1 MFGLYRTWGGEKS
14 ITYLTKKD
22 FDLGKAFAYIEN
34 SIDCVMKNGK
44 EMAIDS
50 LIHPKPKWNTW

>member
-34 SIDCVMKNGK
+34 SRGCVMKKGGKNGYR
-44 EMAIDS
+44 
-50 LIHPKPKWNTW
+50 